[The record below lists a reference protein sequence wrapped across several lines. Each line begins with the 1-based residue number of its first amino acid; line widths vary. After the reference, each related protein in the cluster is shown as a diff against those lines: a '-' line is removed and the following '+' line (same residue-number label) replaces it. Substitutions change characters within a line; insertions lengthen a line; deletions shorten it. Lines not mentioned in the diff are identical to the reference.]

1 MLAQYFSDR
10 PERVSSGLVKYHVAA
25 VHPLRLA
32 AAVALTSEDNL
43 WLVAAGLYF
52 TQGIDNHLQLLTAV
66 HFLQGE
72 GVNMSSCIW
81 L

>member
-43 WLVAAGLYF
+43 
-52 TQGIDNHLQLLTAV
+52 
-66 HFLQGE
+66 
-72 GVNMSSCIW
+72 
-81 L
+81 